1 MKKAVILLSIIL
13 LGTAAQAQKYMTRN
27 GVATFYSKTSL
38 EDIKATNNQVYAI
51 VDAASKNL
59 AFTLLMKGFL
69 FDKELMQEH
78 FNEKYVESD
87 KYPKASFTG
96 TYVGDVNMAKD
107 GTYNVTVKG
116 QLTMHGVTKAVEA
129 PATLQV
135 QNGHLIGKCTF
146 PVAPADYNISIPS
159 LVKDKIAKQLD
170 VTVVADCTIR

>member
-1 MKKAVILLSIIL
+1 MKKILLITTVTALSITI
-13 LGTAAQAQKYMTRN
+13 QAQKYLTRN
-27 GVATFYSKTSL
+27 GVISFYSKTAL

-96 TYVGDVNMAKD
+96 NYTGDVNTTKD
-107 GTYNVTVKG
+107 GTYNVIVKG
-116 QLTMHGVTKAVEA
+116 QLTLHGVTKPVEV
-129 PATLQV
+129 PATIQV
-135 QNGHLIGKCTF
+135 QNGHLLSKCNF
-146 PVAPADYNISIPS
+146 SVAPADYNISIPS

-170 VTVVADCTIR
+170 VSVVVDCSTK